1 MKKFYEKLLLL
12 VLTDN
17 SRKNVYKATDIQS
30 NQQYIIYFLKNILD
44 KEELVKIIQG
54 AIDLIQNAQMQQNK
68 NK

>member
-1 MKKFYEKLLLL
+1 MKKFYEKLPLL

-44 KEELVKIIQG
+44 KEELVKII
-54 AIDLIQNAQMQQNK
+54 
-68 NK
+68 